1 MSNRKAGAGV
11 QRRKGKQET
20 EEAKRKKTS
29 KPPRSAKPQ
38 CPANEPPKRSTLE
51 EVGNAVTHGVG
62 ALLAIAGT
70 VLLLVKSDSGLKVA
84 SSVIYGV
91 CMILMFLMSCLYH
104 AFRHG
109 SRVKRLW
116 RRFDYISIYLLIGG
130 TFTPMW
136 LVYWGQETG
145 TILCVIQWAI
155 IAVGMTM
162 VGVFG
167 PGRIKAL
174 HMTLFIVL
182 GWCGLIFLPR
192 LIRND
197 LNLLWMILGGGV
209 IYTLG
214 IIPFAL
220 KKRGSHFLW
229 HFFVLFGALIHWFG
243 IYLYVY

>member
-1 MSNRKAGAGV
+1 MSDRKV
-11 QRRKGKQET
+11 ET
-20 EEAKRKKTS
+20 EEKRLKGQRESGEAKRKK
-29 KPPRSAKPQ
+29 PPRTVKPVP
-38 CPANEPPKRSTLE
+38 PANEPPKRSTLE

-62 ALLAIAGT
+62 ALLSIAGT
-70 VLLLVKSDSGLKVA
+70 VLLMMKSDSALKKA
-84 SSVIYGV
+84 SSVIYGA

-104 AFRHG
+104 AFRYG

-145 TILCVIQWAI
+145 TLLCVIQWVI
-155 IAVGMTM
+155 IVFGLTM

-197 LNLLWMILGGGV
+197 LNLFWMILGGGV

-229 HFFVLFGALIHWFG
+229 HFFVLFGAMIHWFG

>member
-1 MSNRKAGAGV
+1 MSEQEENTKKRED
-11 QRRKGKQET
+11 GKPP
-20 EEAKRKKTS
+20 
-29 KPPRSAKPQ
+29 KPPRPEKPVS
-38 CPANEPPKRSTLE
+38 PVNEPPKRSVLE

-62 ALLAIAGT
+62 ALLSVVGMI
-70 VLLLVKSDSGLKVA
+70 LLLLKSDTGIKVA
-84 SSVIYGV
+84 SSIIYGI
-91 CMILMFLMSCLYH
+91 CMTTMFLMSCLYH

-109 SRVKRLW
+109 TRVKRLW

-130 TFTPMW
+130 TFTPLW
-136 LVYWGQETG
+136 LIYWGDRTG
-145 TILCVIQWAI
+145 TILCIAQWALI
-155 IAVGMTM
+155 IAGLTM

-167 PGRIKAL
+167 PGRPRAL

-192 LIRND
+192 LIRDNQR
-197 LNLLWMILGGGV
+197 LFWLILGGGI

-229 HFFVLFGALIHWFG
+229 HFFVLFGAMVHWFG